1 MEGTNM
7 KVKAYKV
14 FKTVKKTAKE
24 NNLTIATDQK
34 SLFDFSLLE
43 TMNISDREKEYI
55 KAHDVKYISGAFK
68 ESFYGTEFDNFSS
81 CSGKALYHVQKVF
94 SISGKLLYRIFT
106 LAKIEHNTQKR
117 NNVWDNYTI
126 TTYRTSN
133 GYEESDKDIEIA

>member
-1 MEGTNM
+1 M
-7 KVKAYKV
+7 
-14 FKTVKKTAKE
+14 
-24 NNLTIATDQK
+24 
-34 SLFDFSLLE
+34 
-43 TMNISDREKEYI
+43 
-55 KAHDVKYISGAFK
+55 
-68 ESFYGTEFDNFSS
+68 
-81 CSGKALYHVQKVF
+81 F